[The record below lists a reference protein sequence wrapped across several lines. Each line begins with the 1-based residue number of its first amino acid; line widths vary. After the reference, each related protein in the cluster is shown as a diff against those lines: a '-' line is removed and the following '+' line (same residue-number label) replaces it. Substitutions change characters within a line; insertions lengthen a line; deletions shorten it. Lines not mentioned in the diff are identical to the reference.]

1 MPHNSVYSDLQ
12 KPEQSFNIIPAG
24 LTGLQS
30 GSESH
35 ICPQPCF
42 SPITPYFSI
51 KTNQSLTEHSGKGC
65 IWVCSSY
72 KALCIS
78 RPCPRVRSCPVVQE
92 HKDESISQS
101 GESSQLHKRPAGV
114 MRAGDSSSSPL
125 AQITE
130 SAPALC
136 SLTPMLFFSSCSR
149 VLSGVDLFSS
159 LFTLFPHS
167 PFSVFA
173 LRLDLFKGAESHL
186 CGNDKRCGVEMWA
199 CRWLMMQ
206 ADAADALH
214 C

>member
-51 KTNQSLTEHSGKGC
+51 KTNQSLAEHSGKGC
-65 IWVCSSY
+65 ICSSY

-136 SLTPMLFFSSCSR
+136 SLTRRYFLALAPGFVRCRFIFFSVYSLPPLPIFCICSQA
-149 VLSGVDLFSS
+149 GS
-159 LFTLFPHS
+159 L
-167 PFSVFA
+167 
-173 LRLDLFKGAESHL
+173 
-186 CGNDKRCGVEMWA
+186 
-199 CRWLMMQ
+199 
-206 ADAADALH
+206 
-214 C
+214 